1 MKPLRLSW
9 PYLRRY
15 WGVSLFALLAMVVQ
29 TTMDLLVPWPLKVI
43 FDSVLGA
50 HPLPA
55 PLAAVLHEPAGQGM
69 PHSGLLNLM
78 VASMLIIAL
87 IDALFTFVGGLLVAS
102 IGQRVVYQLRVQIF
116 DHIQRL
122 SISFHKGSRV
132 GDLSARL
139 TSDIQSIQDLVSS
152 GLNSLITN
160 TLSVIGVLVIVAL
173 VDWHFALLMMA
184 ATPLMFIVAGTYR
197 KRIRQASRQFR
208 TMEGQVGA
216 AAQEKI
222 GAIQVVQAFANEDD
236 EARQFAQQTRKSLD
250 AGLALSRLQAELSP
264 LVDLVGV
271 IGLATIT
278 WLGAQEVMSGR
289 ITLGYLLLFT
299 TYLRSILS
307 PVRQLAKLST
317 QFSKADASAE
327 RIAEILDM
335 EADVRDLPGARTA
348 PALRGAVEFKG
359 ISFGYVSGSPVL
371 RDIWAAVEPGMTVAL
386 VGATG
391 SGKSTFIGL
400 IPRFH
405 DPQTG
410 QVLIDGID
418 VRRFTLRSLRDQ
430 VSLVLQEPL
439 LFNATIRDNI
449 AYGRIGASDIDV
461 LRAAKAANVDEFV
474 RRLPNNYGTVLGERG
489 GTLSGGQRQRIS
501 IARAIVRDAP
511 ILLLDEPT
519 SGLDAES
526 EVMVMDA
533 LRRLMEGRTTF
544 VIAHRLS
551 TIEKADLI
559 LVLKHGEIAESGSH
573 RELLRARGLYARLH
587 ALQFAE
593 APSDETEYRDQ
604 RYARPGPTIQPP
616 VQPPHAPGREIRW

>member
-15 WGVSLFALLAMVVQ
+15 WNIVAMAMVAMVVQ
-29 TTMDLLVPWPLKVI
+29 TAMDLLVPWPLKVI
-43 FDSVLGA
+43 FDTVLGT
-50 HPLPA
+50 HPLPR
-55 PLAAVLHEPAGQGM
+55 PLALLLSGTTLTHQ
-69 PHSGLLNLM
+69 GLLNLM

-87 IDALFTFVGGLLVAS
+87 IDALFTFFGGLLTAS
-102 IGQRVVYQLRVQIF
+102 IGQRVVYQLRVEVF

-139 TSDIQSIQDLVSS
+139 TSDIQAIQDLVSS
-152 GLNSLITN
+152 GVNSLITN
-160 TLSVIGVLVIVAL
+160 SLSVVGVLVIVAL
-173 VDWHFALLMMA
+173 VDLRFALLMMG
-184 ATPLMFIVAGTYR
+184 ATPLMFLVAGTYR

-208 TMEGQVGA
+208 SMEGQVGA
-216 AAQEKI
+216 VAQEKI

-236 EARQFAQQTRKSLD
+236 EAQQFARQTRKSLD
-250 AGLALSRLQAELSP
+250 AGLAVSRLQAELSP

-278 WLGAQEVMSGR
+278 WLGAQEVISGR

-307 PVRQLAKLST
+307 PVRQLAKLSS

-327 RIAEILDM
+327 RIQEILDT
-335 EADVRDLPGARTA
+335 ESDVRDLPGARPA
-348 PALRGAVEFKG
+348 PRLRGEVVFQDVTFSYVKG
-359 ISFGYVSGSPVL
+359 TPVL
-371 RDIWAAVEPGMTVAL
+371 RDIWAEVEPGMTVAL
-386 VGATG
+386 VGSTG
-391 SGKSTFIGL
+391 SGKSTLIGL
-400 IPRFH
+400 IPRFN
-405 DPQTG
+405 DPDSG
-410 QVLIDGID
+410 QVLIDGYD
-418 VRRFTLRSLRDQ
+418 VRRFTLSSLRDQ
-430 VSLVLQEPL
+430 ISLVLQEPV

-449 AYGRIGASDIDV
+449 AYGRIGASDVDV

-474 RRLPNNYGTVLGERG
+474 RRLPNSYGTVLGERG

-526 EVMVMDA
+526 EAMVMDA
-533 LRRLMEGRTTF
+533 LHRLMEGRTTF

-551 TIEKADLI
+551 TIERADLI
-559 LVLKHGEIAESGSH
+559 LVMQHGQIQEGGTH
-573 RELLRARGLYARLH
+573 RQLMRAGGLYARLH
-587 ALQFAE
+587 ALQFADNPP
-593 APSDETEYRDQ
+593 APD
-604 RYARPGPTIQPP
+604 ARVEPNRGPRPVAQPP
-616 VQPPHAPGREIRW
+616 RTFDRDFPRR

>member
-1 MKPLRLSW
+1 MKPLRLCW
-9 PYLRRY
+9 PYLRQY
-15 WGVSLFALLAMVVQ
+15 WRISFFAMLAMVVQ
-29 TTMDLLVPWPLKVI
+29 TAMDLLVPWPLKVI
-43 FDSVLGA
+43 FDTVLGT
-50 HPLPA
+50 HPLPH
-55 PLAAVLHEPAGQGM
+55 PLDSILSHVTLSHQ
-69 PHSGLLNLM
+69 GLLNLM
-78 VASMLIIAL
+78 VASMLIVAL
-87 IDALFTFVGGLLVAS
+87 IDALFTFIGGLLTAS
-102 IGQRVVYQLRVQIF
+102 IGQHVVHRLRVEVF

-122 SISFHKGSRV
+122 SISFHKASRV

-152 GLNSLITN
+152 GLNTLITN
-160 TLSVIGVLVIVAL
+160 SLTVAGVLVVVAL
-173 VDWHFALLMMA
+173 VDWHFALLMLA
-184 ATPLMFIVAGTYR
+184 ATPLMFLVAGTYR

-236 EARQFAQQTRKSLD
+236 EAQQFAQQTRKSLD
-250 AGLALSRLQAELSP
+250 AGLAVSRLQAELSP

-278 WLGAQEVMSGR
+278 WLGAQEVISGR

-299 TYLRSILS
+299 TYLRSILA
-307 PVRQLAKLST
+307 PVRQLAKLSS
-317 QFSKADASAE
+317 QFSKAEASAE
-327 RIAEILDM
+327 RIQEVLDI
-335 EADVRDLPGARTA
+335 ESDVSDLPGARPA
-348 PALRGAVEFKG
+348 PQLDGAVDFKG
-359 ISFGYVSGSPVL
+359 VTFGYVQGTPVL
-371 RDIWAAVEPGMTVAL
+371 RDVWAHVEPGMTVAL
-386 VGATG
+386 VGSTG
-391 SGKSTFIGL
+391 SGKSTMIGL

-405 DPQTG
+405 DPQQG
-410 QVLIDGID
+410 QVLLDGID
-418 VRRFTLRSLRDQ
+418 IRRFTLRSLRDQ

-474 RRLPNNYGTVLGERG
+474 RRLPNSYGTVLGERG

-544 VIAHRLS
+544 VIAHRLG
-551 TIEKADLI
+551 TIERADLI
-559 LVLKHGEIAESGSH
+559 LVLKHGQIVEGGTH
-573 RELLRARGLYARLH
+573 RELMRENGLYARLH
-587 ALQFAE
+587 ALQFSDAPPAE
-593 APSDETEYRDQ
+593 ADQ
-604 RYARPGPTIQPP
+604 RSDAYRPSGLLAPRPGTL
-616 VQPPHAPGREIRW
+616 GRDNIRR